1 MRSAKWLLVF
11 TLVAGACASPLDAP
25 IGSSEADLYGLPG
38 CDATLVGGGADA
50 TVVPAG
56 EAGLYAV
63 AVDDVPVCLEDD
75 LGLAA
80 LGIRAVTG
88 AKAYQ
93 GTPLPPTPAPDDA
106 RGTRVARGTPLP
118 ASK

>member
-1 MRSAKWLLVF
+1 MRSAKWFLLF
-11 TLVAGACASPLDAP
+11 TLVVGACASPLDES
-25 IGSSEADLYGLPG
+25 IGSTEADLYALPG

-63 AVDDVPVCLEDD
+63 AIDQVPVCLDD
-75 LGLAA
+75 DVGLAA
-80 LGIRAVTG
+80 LGVRAVPG
-88 AKAYQ
+88 ARPYQ
-93 GTPLPPTPAPDDA
+93 GTPLPPEDA

-118 ASK
+118 ANPAGR